1 VTASPTL
8 PEAPSYPSAQL
19 RGGYRLGAASG
30 SVSSGCKLFV
40 GLHQPSDAQY
50 FDAAFVSVNRLR
62 KRKSDFVVGDW
73 IMESGAFTEIATH
86 GRYRESVDG
95 YVEQIERWRR
105 CGNMLAAVSQDYM
118 CEAWILEKTG
128 LTIADHQRLT
138 IERYDAIQAK
148 TTAYIMPVLQG
159 FAPADYVAHVR
170 AYGERMTHGMW
181 VGVGSVCKRNG
192 DPGAIYDV
200 LSAIKDVR
208 PDLRLHGFGLK
219 TTALADGGV
228 FDLLHTADSM
238 AWSFAARK
246 QGRNANDYREAKS
259 FEARI
264 NRQERQ
270 GRLFFPQNA
279 AAQPTLTTTSTP
291 E

>member
-1 VTASPTL
+1 MNLAEITPT
-8 PEAPSYPSAQL
+8 PC
-19 RGGYRLGAASG
+19 R
-30 SVSSGCKLFV
+30 LFV
-40 GLHQPSDAQY
+40 GLHQPSDARH

-62 KRKSDFVVGDW
+62 NRKSDFVVGDW
-73 IMESGAFTEIATH
+73 IMDSGAFTEIATH

-95 YVEQIERWRR
+95 YVAQIERWRT

-128 LTIADHQRLT
+128 LTIPDHQRLT
-138 IERYDAIQAK
+138 IERYDAIQSK
-148 TTAYIMPVLQG
+148 TTAYVMPVLQG
-159 FAPADYVAHVR
+159 FAPADYVRHIR
-170 AYGERMTHGMW
+170 EYGQRLKPGMW

-200 LSAIKDVR
+200 LSAIKAER

-219 TTALADGGV
+219 TTALGDGGV

-246 QGRNANDYREAKS
+246 QGRNGNDYREAKR
-259 FEARI
+259 FEATIRKQ
-264 NRQERQ
+264 NRQS
-270 GRLFFPQNA
+270 
-279 AAQPTLTTTSTP
+279 TLALYL
-291 E
+291 